1 MAKTHGCISQLSQSE
16 YLEEHTTFEEA
27 VSVGL
32 AELEQSFRVV
42 LIGKVE
48 SLMAPLSRTHL
59 RISEVPLLS
68 KPTLEA
74 CQGSTLLSAGG
85 TSQNA
90 FQRAWIRLLHWMTG
104 VHVARGVFQ
113 SIDRFVVDPARQA
126 HLTRLNTSYPRKDTD
141 VLVVL
146 LSHSRTH

>member
-1 MAKTHGCISQLSQSE
+1 MAKAHGWMSQLSQSE
-16 YLEEHTTFEEA
+16 YLKEHTIFEEA

-32 AELEQSFRVV
+32 TVYQQSFQGV
-42 LIGKVE
+42 LIDGIE
-48 SLMAPLSRTHL
+48 SLMAPLSRTHP

-85 TSQNA
+85 TSKNT
-90 FQRAWIRLLHWMTG
+90 FQRAWICSMHWMAG
-104 VHVARGVFQ
+104 VHVAHGAFQ
-113 SIDRFVVDPARQA
+113 SIDRLVVDPARQA
-126 HLTRLNTSYPRKDTD
+126 YLTRLNTSHPRKDTD

-146 LSHSRTH
+146 MFHPRTH